1 MSYLDI
7 LRPQLEEDEG
17 VRHHPYRDSKGY
29 LTIGCGRN
37 LDSVGISDD
46 EVDFLL
52 NNDIADAESDARK
65 LVPTFDALSD
75 ARKAVVV
82 NMSFNMGFDTFSKF
96 HNTLAAINEGR
107 FDDAAVGMLASA
119 WATQVGDRAQR
130 LAKAMREG

>member
-29 LTIGCGRN
+29 LTIGCWRN

-96 HNTLAAINEGR
+96 HNTLAAINDGR
-107 FDDAAVGMLASA
+107 FYDAAVGMLASA

>member
-7 LRPQLEEDEG
+7 LQAQLVVDEG
-17 VRHHPYRDSKGY
+17 HKNFMYPDSKGIP
-29 LTIGCGRN
+29 TIGIGHN
-37 LDSVGISDD
+37 LHKPITDRAVRVIFED
-46 EVDFLL
+46 
-52 NNDIADAESDARK
+52 DIADAESDARK

-75 ARKAVVV
+75 VRKAVVV

-107 FDDAAVGMLASA
+107 FDDAAAGMLASA